1 MSVQVVHVTEAD
13 QTVLARDVELAD
25 STRKQLQGVMFK
37 SALPSGY
44 GLVFPFETAKNR
56 GVHML
61 FVRVPIDVIWTV
73 EEEVTA
79 VTRLESWTGY
89 GRNQAD
95 RIIEL
100 PSGAATDVSVGDRVV
115 LRSDGEA
122 PVKNGNPN

>member
-1 MSVQVVHVTEAD
+1 MGVQVVHVTEAKQD
-13 QTVLARDVELAD
+13 VLARDVERAD
-25 STRKQLQGVMFK
+25 STRKQLQGVMFR
-37 SALPSGY
+37 SSLPSGY

-73 EEEVTA
+73 DEEVTA
-79 VTRLESWTGY
+79 VGRLKPWTGY

-100 PSGAATDVSVGDRVV
+100 SAGTATDVSVGDRVV
-115 LRSDGEA
+115 VQE
-122 PVKNGNPN
+122 